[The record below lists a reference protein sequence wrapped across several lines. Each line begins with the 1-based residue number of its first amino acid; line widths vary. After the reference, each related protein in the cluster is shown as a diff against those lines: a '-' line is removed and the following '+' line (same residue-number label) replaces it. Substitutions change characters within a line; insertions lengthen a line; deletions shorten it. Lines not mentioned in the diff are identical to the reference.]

1 MRTISKVV
9 HTDLHAVYRWI
20 RKFAEENYE
29 KPEPASDAIV
39 VELDKMWHYI
49 QKQNKTKQNLD
60 MEGFFSQYSSTYR
73 LGVWR
78 ER

>member
-9 HTDLHAVYRWI
+9 HTDLHAIYRWI

-39 VELDKMWHYI
+39 VELDEMWHYI
-49 QKQNKTKQNLD
+49 QKKKQNLD
-60 MEGFFSQYSSTYR
+60 MEGFFSQYPSTY
-73 LGVWR
+73 
-78 ER
+78 